1 MNTPIQYIP
10 SHLIGAKTTSE
21 LLENEN
27 LVSENK
33 ALATNYYP
41 NYAVDRASKP
51 LEIEIIGGYETT
63 NRLWWYVG
71 GAVLLAYLLLKK
83 QRKV

>member
-10 SHLIGAKTTSE
+10 SHLIGSKTASE

-27 LVSENK
+27 LVDENR
-33 ALATNYYP
+33 AAAQNYSPDYTV
-41 NYAVDRASKP
+41 YKP
-51 LEIEIIGGYETT
+51 REIEIIGGYE
-63 NRLWWYVG
+63 NNSRLWWYVG
-71 GAVLLAYLLLKK
+71 GAVLLAYLILKQ